1 MADFEKY
8 VDALHTSAGGNQ
20 AKEEE
25 KPKNS
30 FWWMQ
35 EMFNW
40 QGQFW
45 HSQRVFIIFNSIFF
59 NLLASFGSLL

>member
-30 FWWMQ
+30 F
-35 EMFNW
+35 
-40 QGQFW
+40 
-45 HSQRVFIIFNSIFF
+45 
-59 NLLASFGSLL
+59 